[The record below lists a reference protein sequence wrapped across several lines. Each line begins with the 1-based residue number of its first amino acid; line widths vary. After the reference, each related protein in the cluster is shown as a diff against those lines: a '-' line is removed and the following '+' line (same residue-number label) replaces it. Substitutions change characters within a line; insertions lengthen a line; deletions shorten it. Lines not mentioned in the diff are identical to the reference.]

1 VSQRRLSARDY
12 KSVQRG
18 GFDWRRWRELG
29 IGLGLGL
36 LVALIV
42 YVSDHRAGEAT
53 IETDPTARHPVNGNA
68 ARSAAGNA
76 AANNATGAAG
86 RTGAREPGVG
96 STDADT
102 NYAFYDMLPKF
113 EVVVPEK
120 ERGTRVDAAAR
131 VEQPGTYFLQVG
143 SYHSE
148 AEAERVRAQLARQD
162 ISASVQRVQLDA
174 DVWFRTR
181 VGPLKDLNQ
190 LNRLRQQ
197 LRAADMDSLVVR
209 VTE

>member
-1 VSQRRLSARDY
+1 MSQRRLSARDY
-12 KSVQRG
+12 KSVRRG
-18 GFDWRRWRELG
+18 GFDWQRWRELA

-42 YVSDHRAGEAT
+42 YVSDHRAGDPGL
-53 IETDPTARHPVNGNA
+53 ETAPGVRRPAGNSA

-76 AANNATGAAG
+76 AANRPGGGSRSGGAIDG
-86 RTGAREPGVG
+86 
-96 STDADT
+96 DT
-102 NYAFYDMLPKF
+102 NYSFYDMLPKY

-120 ERGTRVDAAAR
+120 ERGRRVDAAAR

-148 AEAERVRAQLARQD
+148 TEAERVRAQLARQD

-181 VGPLKDLNQ
+181 IGPLKDLDQ
-190 LNRLRQQ
+190 LNRLRKRLQ
-197 LRAADMDSLVVR
+197 AADMDSLVVR
-209 VTE
+209 VEE

>member
-1 VSQRRLSARDY
+1 MSQRRLTARDY
-12 KSVQRG
+12 KSVRRG
-18 GFDWRRWRELG
+18 GFDWHRWRELA

-36 LVALIV
+36 LVALVV
-42 YVSDHRAGEAT
+42 YVSDHRASDASLESAPGVRRA
-53 IETDPTARHPVNGNA
+53 PGVNA

-76 AANNATGAAG
+76 AANSPVGAGPRAG
-86 RTGAREPGVG
+86 T
-96 STDADT
+96 ADDSEV
-102 NYAFYDMLPKF
+102 NYAFPELLKNF

-120 ERGTRVDAAAR
+120 EHGKRVDAAAR

-143 SYHSE
+143 SYRSE
-148 AEAERVRAQLARQD
+148 TEAERVRAQLARQD

-197 LRAADMDSLVVR
+197 LQAADIDSLVIR
-209 VTE
+209 VED

>member
-1 VSQRRLSARDY
+1 MSQRRLSARDY
-12 KSVQRG
+12 KSVRRG
-18 GFDWRRWRELG
+18 GFDWQRWRELA

-42 YVSDHRAGEAT
+42 YVGDHRASDTGL
-53 IETDPTARHPVNGNA
+53 ETAPLGRHAAGGSA

-76 AANNATGAAG
+76 AANSPGGGAH
-86 RTGAREPGVG
+86 TG
-96 STDADT
+96 STVDGDT
-102 NYAFYDMLPKF
+102 NYSFYDMLPKY

-120 ERGTRVDAAAR
+120 EHGRRVDAAAR

-148 AEAERVRAQLARQD
+148 TEAERVRAQLARQD

-181 VGPLKDLNQ
+181 IGPLKDLDQ
-190 LNRLRQQ
+190 LNRLRQRLQ
-197 LRAADMDSLVVR
+197 AADMDSLVVR
-209 VTE
+209 VEE

>member
-1 VSQRRLSARDY
+1 MSQRRLSARDY

-18 GFDWRRWRELG
+18 GFDWQRWRELG
-29 IGLGLGL
+29 IGLVLGL

-42 YVSDHRAGEAT
+42 YVSDHRASDPT
-53 IETDPTARHPVNGNA
+53 IEVDPAARHPLNGNA

-76 AANNATGAAG
+76 AANSATGA
-86 RTGAREPGVG
+86 G
-96 STDADT
+96 SADADT
-102 NYAFYDMLPKF
+102 NYAFYDLLPKY

-120 ERGTRVDAAAR
+120 EHGAHVDAAAR
-131 VEQPGTYFLQVG
+131 VDRPGTYFLQAG
-143 SYHSE
+143 SYRSE
-148 AEAERVRAQLARQD
+148 TEAERVRAQLARQD

-181 VGPLKDLNQ
+181 VGPIKDLAQ

-197 LRAADMDSLVVR
+197 LRAADIDSLVIR
-209 VTE
+209 VED